1 MNPKKRFAVL
11 TGASRGIGRAL
22 ALALARDGYQ
32 LAVCSRSEDKLAE
45 LKAEISKVYPDAVVH
60 TQACDV
66 AERKDLDRFA
76 AQVLQ
81 VTDQV
86 DVLVNN
92 AGVFIM
98 GNILGEEEG
107 RLEQMLATNL
117 LSAYHLTRALA
128 PGMIARG
135 RGDIVNICSVASL
148 QAYPGGASYGISKHA
163 LLGFSRN
170 LRQELKPSGVR
181 VTAVLPGAVLTD
193 SWSGVDLPEERFI
206 DVEDLA
212 DLIAGIL
219 RLSPRTVVEDVVIR
233 PQPGDI

>member
-1 MNPKKRFAVL
+1 MNPAKRFAVL

-22 ALALARDGYQ
+22 AFALARDGYD
-32 LAVCSRSEDKLAE
+32 LAVCSRSATKLAE
-45 LKAEISKVYPDAVVH
+45 LKAEMAKVYPDAVLH
-60 TQACDV
+60 TVACDV
-66 AERKDLDRFA
+66 SLREDLDRFA
-76 AQVLQ
+76 AQVRQLSPH
-81 VTDQV
+81 V
-86 DVLVNN
+86 DALINN

-98 GNILGEEEG
+98 GSILGEEEG
-107 RLEQMLATNL
+107 RLEQMLDTNL

-128 PGMIARG
+128 PSMVARG

-148 QAYPGGASYGISKHA
+148 RAYPGGGSYSISKHA

-170 LRQELKPSGVR
+170 LRDELRPAGVR
-181 VTAVLPGAVLTD
+181 VTAVMPGAVLTD

-212 DLIAGIL
+212 DLIAGVL
-219 RLSPRTVVEDVVIR
+219 RLSPRTVVEDIVIR